1 MILETNEIAAKRYGR
16 TPENFNGQN
25 IFDLMPRDLAERRKA
40 LLHQLFQSRE
50 PMVHEDVR
58 AGNHFETT
66 MCPVFDDHGGV
77 VKAAVFAR
85 DITERKRTEE
95 TLRRRQSELAHVS
108 RLSTM
113 GNMATGLAHEIN
125 QPLAAIV
132 SYTQGCIRRLRSG
145 HEMDDDVLAA
155 MEKVST
161 LALRAGE
168 IVGRI
173 REFARKAEPR
183 KTKLDVNLAIR
194 QAADLLSAEA
204 RANGVHVNLD
214 LADPLPAVMA
224 DPIQIQQVIV
234 NLAKN
239 AIDAMNGSETPRRL
253 VVIRTAP
260 AEENEIEIAVE
271 DTGPGMKPV
280 QLERAFEPFY
290 TTTAEGL
297 GLGLPISQDI
307 VEAHGGRMWAASD
320 AGSGAPSSD
329 SPCRT
334 PTEPRMTIPTVF
346 VVNDDRAAR
355 ESPAWLFGSIGLG
368 LSVVRTIVE
377 GHGGRMVDRSVP
389 ESGNAIGIGI
399 PPDSGGHQ
407 DGTRDQAAAE

>member
-40 LLHQLFQSRE
+40 LLYQLFQSRE
-50 PMVHEDVR
+50 PTVHEDVR
-58 AGNHFETT
+58 EGRHVETT
-66 MCPVFDDHGGV
+66 MSPVFDDHGRV
-77 VKAAVFAR
+77 VKAAVFGR

-95 TLRRRQSELAHVS
+95 TLRRRQFELAHVS

-145 HEMDDDVLAA
+145 NQRDDDVLGA

-161 LALRAGE
+161 QALRAGE

-173 REFARKAEPR
+173 RDFARKAEPR
-183 KTKLDVNLAIR
+183 KTRLDVNFAIR

-214 LADPLPAVMA
+214 LADPLPTVMA
-224 DPIQIQQVIV
+224 DPIQIQQVNV

-260 AEENEIEIAVE
+260 ADENEIEIAVE

-320 AGSGAPSSD
+320 AGSGAVFRFTLPHAD
-329 SPCRT
+329 VT
-334 PTEPRMTIPTVF
+334 PH
-346 VVNDDRAAR
+346 DD
-355 ESPAWLFGSIGLG
+355 
-368 LSVVRTIVE
+368 T
-377 GHGGRMVDRSVP
+377 DRLR
-389 ESGNAIGIGI
+389 G
-399 PPDSGGHQ
+399 
-407 DGTRDQAAAE
+407 

>member
-1 MILETNEIAAKRYGR
+1 
-16 TPENFNGQN
+16 
-25 IFDLMPRDLAERRKA
+25 
-40 LLHQLFQSRE
+40 
-50 PMVHEDVR
+50 MVNEDVR
-58 AGNHFETT
+58 AGHDFETT
-66 MCPVFDDHGGV
+66 MCPVFDDHGRV
-77 VKAAVFAR
+77 VKAAVFAQ

-95 TLRRRQSELAHVS
+95 TLRRRQFELAHVS

-145 HEMDDDVLAA
+145 NQRDDDVLAA

-161 LALRAGE
+161 QALRAGE

-173 REFARKAEPR
+173 RDFARKVEPR
-183 KTKLDVNLAIR
+183 KTRLDVNFAIR

-204 RANGVHVNLD
+204 KVNGVHVNLD
-214 LADPLPAVMA
+214 LADPLPTVMA

-260 AEENEIEIAVE
+260 ADENEIEIAVE
-271 DTGPGMKPV
+271 DTGPGMKQV

-297 GLGLPISQDI
+297 GFWACPSVKTSSRRTG
-307 VEAHGGRMWAASD
+307 AGCGRPRTRD
-320 AGSGAPSSD
+320 PAPSSD

-334 PTEPRMTIPTVF
+334 PMEPRMTIPTVF
-346 VVNDDRAAR
+346 VVDDDRAAR
-355 ESPAWLFGSIGLG
+355 ESPARLFGSMGLG

-377 GHGGRMVDRSVP
+377 GHGHRTVDRSVP
-389 ESGNAIGIGI
+389 ESGNAIGIGV
-399 PPDSGGHQ
+399 PPYSGGHQ

>member
-1 MILETNEIAAKRYGR
+1 MFLSRQRSLEALRRTLEERVAERNDVLHREIAERKQTEDTLRKSETTKTAIFAAAQESIILLDRDGVILDANEIAAKRFGR

-25 IFDLMPRDLAERRKA
+25 VFDLMPPDVAERRKA
-40 LLHQLFQSRE
+40 WLRQLFKSRE
-50 PMVHEDVR
+50 PMVNEDVR
-58 AGNHFETT
+58 AGHDFETT
-66 MCPVFDDHGGV
+66 MCPVFDDHGRV
-77 VKAAVFAR
+77 VKAAVFAQ

-95 TLRRRQSELAHVS
+95 TLRRCQFELAHVS

-125 QPLAAIV
+125 QPLATIV

-145 HEMDDDVLAA
+145 NQRDDDVLAA

-161 LALRAGE
+161 QALRAGE

-173 REFARKAEPR
+173 RDFARKAEPR
-183 KTKLDVNLAIR
+183 KTRLDVNFAIR

-204 RANGVHVNLD
+204 KANGVHVNLD
-214 LADPLPAVMA
+214 LADPLPTVMA

-260 AEENEIEIAVE
+260 ADENEIEIAVE
-271 DTGPGMKPV
+271 DTGPGMKQV

-297 GLGLPISQDI
+297 GLGLPTSQDI

-320 AGSGAPSSD
+320 AGSGAVFRFTLPHANG
-329 SPCRT
+329 T
-334 PTEPRMTIPTVF
+334 PH
-346 VVNDDRAAR
+346 DD
-355 ESPAWLFGSIGLG
+355 
-368 LSVVRTIVE
+368 T
-377 GHGGRMVDRSVP
+377 DRLR
-389 ESGNAIGIGI
+389 G
-399 PPDSGGHQ
+399 
-407 DGTRDQAAAE
+407 